1 MKPLLFFFTLL
12 TGSLLAQ
19 PLDSLSGKSQRID
32 LQSVDLIQVRA
43 SKRSPM
49 AVTRLDAASIKAAD
63 HGQGLPFVLQFQPS
77 LLQSSDAGNGM
88 GYTYLRMRGM
98 DQTRINVTING
109 VALNDPEGHGVFWVN
124 TPDLTSSLNSIQIQR
139 GVGTSTA
146 GPGAFGG
153 SLSLEVGQPD
163 KEASQSITLG
173 GGSFLSARTTYAW
186 QSGEMPQGKGSLRF
200 MGRMSH
206 MQSEGFVDRSS
217 SKLNSYLFA
226 MAYREGNQS
235 IRYVHFNGHEVS
247 QQAWWGI
254 PMVKWRGDQAGVEA
268 YILNNYL
275 ANDAADHLRESGNT
289 TYNYYRYPNEIDN
302 YRQSH
307 HQLIAT
313 KALDNDWTLNM
324 TSYLVTGKGYFE
336 QWKANQDYAAY
347 GLANPIV
354 EGNAVTSTN
363 LVRQRW
369 LDNLS
374 VGTNISLS
382 KQVGDWKTV
391 MGYAWQGFIG
401 EHYGTLPWMAINP
414 LQGVGAMDYR
424 YYESYGDKTDNM
436 TFIKVELPMFDGD
449 WLAYGDLQLRHISY
463 DIYGLDADRVDLN
476 GMDSKRFTFFNPK
489 VGMDRQ
495 WANNSRSYLSMAVA
509 NREPTRGD
517 FIASMQLEEPRA
529 ERLMDWEIGHHA
541 TIGKGK
547 WEVNAYHMAY
557 QDQLVP
563 TGALNDVGALIRTN
577 VASSYRQ
584 GIELMAIYK
593 VTQVALVGFNGTF
606 SRNRIADFE
615 EELFDYVSGQ
625 AVINHYLNSPI
636 AMSPEGMLNAYVLV
650 DAKPLSLRVDW
661 QAVSKQYLDNTGSD
675 ERALDPYQTLNLTAT
690 WHINTTQ
697 SLSLNLRN
705 VGNVTYAPNGYTW
718 GYYLAGQRSDEN
730 FVYPMAGRHGMLT
743 YRVTF

>member
-1 MKPLLFFFTLL
+1 MKPLLFLFTLL

-19 PLDSLSGKSQRID
+19 PLDSLNSKSQRIE

-63 HGQGLPFVLQFQPS
+63 NGQGLPFVLQFQPS

-289 TYNYYRYPNEIDN
+289 TYNHYRYPNEIDN

-313 KALDNDWTLNM
+313 MALDNDWTLNM
-324 TSYLVTGKGYFE
+324 TNYLVTGKGYFE
-336 QWKANQDYAAY
+336 QWKTNQDYAAY

-382 KQVGDWKTV
+382 KQVGDWKAV
-391 MGYAWQGFIG
+391 MGYAGQGFIG
-401 EHYGTLPWMAINP
+401 DHYGTLPWMAINP
-414 LQGVGAMDYR
+414 LQGLDAMDYR

-436 TFIKVELPMFDGD
+436 AFIKVEIPMFDGD

-463 DIYGLDADRVDLN
+463 VIYGLDADRVDLN
-476 GMDSKRFTFFNPK
+476 NMDSKRFTFFNPK

-517 FIASMQLEEPRA
+517 FIASMQLEEP
-529 ERLMDWEIGHHA
+529 
-541 TIGKGK
+541 
-547 WEVNAYHMAY
+547 
-557 QDQLVP
+557 
-563 TGALNDVGALIRTN
+563 
-577 VASSYRQ
+577 
-584 GIELMAIYK
+584 
-593 VTQVALVGFNGTF
+593 
-606 SRNRIADFE
+606 
-615 EELFDYVSGQ
+615 
-625 AVINHYLNSPI
+625 
-636 AMSPEGMLNAYVLV
+636 
-650 DAKPLSLRVDW
+650 
-661 QAVSKQYLDNTGSD
+661 
-675 ERALDPYQTLNLTAT
+675 
-690 WHINTTQ
+690 
-697 SLSLNLRN
+697 
-705 VGNVTYAPNGYTW
+705 
-718 GYYLAGQRSDEN
+718 
-730 FVYPMAGRHGMLT
+730 
-743 YRVTF
+743 

>member
-1 MKPLLFFFTLL
+1 MKPLLFFFTIL

-19 PLDSLSGKSQRID
+19 PLDSLSREIQRIE

-49 AVTRLDAASIKAAD
+49 AVTRLDAASIQAAD
-63 HGQGLPFVLQFQPS
+63 NGQDLPYILQFQPS

-124 TPDLTSSLNSIQIQR
+124 TPDLSSSLNSIQIQR

-153 SLSLEVGQPD
+153 SISLEVGQPD
-163 KEASQSITLG
+163 KDASQSITLG
-173 GGSFLSARTTYAW
+173 GGSFFSARSTYAW
-186 QSGEMPQGKGSLRF
+186 QSGEMPHGKGSLRF

-206 MQSEGFVDRSS
+206 MQSEGFVDRSG
-217 SKLNSYLFA
+217 SKLNSYLIG
-226 MAYREGNQS
+226 MAYQEGNHS
-235 IRYVHFNGHEVS
+235 IRYVHFNGHEIS
-247 QQAWWGI
+247 QQAWWGV
-254 PMVKWRGDQAGVEA
+254 PMVKWRGDESGVEA

-275 ANDAADHLRESGNT
+275 DNDAANHLRESGNA
-289 TYNYYRYPNEIDN
+289 TYNHYRYPNEIDN

-313 KALDNDWTLNM
+313 TALDNDWVLNI
-324 TSYLVTGKGYFE
+324 TEYLVLGKGYFE
-336 QWKANQDYAAY
+336 QWKANQAYADY
-347 GLANPIV
+347 GLDAPIV
-354 EGNAVTSTN
+354 EGNVVSSTN

-369 LDNLS
+369 LNNMA

-391 MGYAWQGFIG
+391 MGYAWQGFVG

-414 LQGVGAMDYR
+414 LQGMDAMDYR
-424 YYESYGDKTDNM
+424 YYQSYGEKMDNM
-436 TFIKVELPMFDGD
+436 AFIKAEIPLLGGD
-449 WLAYGDLQLRHISY
+449 WLAYGDLQLRHVRH
-463 DIYGLDADRVDLN
+463 DIYGRNADRVDLSE
-476 GMDSKRFTFFNPK
+476 MDAKIFTFFNPK

-529 ERLMDWEIGHHA
+529 ERLLDWEMGHQSH
-541 TIGKGK
+541 IGKGQ
-547 WEVNAYHMAY
+547 WEINAYHMAY

-584 GIELMAIYK
+584 GIEIMATYPVSK
-593 VTQVALVGFNGTF
+593 VALIGFNGTF

-615 EELFDYVSGQ
+615 EELFDYVSEQ

-636 AMSPEGMLNAYVLV
+636 AMSPEGIFNAHVLV
-650 DAKPLSLRVDW
+650 DAKPLSLRLDW

-675 ERALDPYQTLNLTAT
+675 ERALDAYQILNLTAT
-690 WHINTTQ
+690 WHINAAQ
-697 SLSLNLRN
+697 SLRLNLRN
-705 VGNVTYAPNGYTW
+705 LGNATYAPNGYTW

-743 YRVTF
+743 YKAKF